1 MKRIA
6 LVALLPTAVFADPS
20 TECSV
25 DSGSQVEIAA
35 CLTEVEDKAT
45 RAMEMTLGFVR
56 NSAQEL
62 DEITGREIAL
72 PALEASQT
80 AWETYRDAQCESV
93 GAGFGGGSGAGIAI
107 RSCRVELTRARTRE
121 LESQLR

>member
-6 LVALLPTAVFADPS
+6 LFALLPTAVFADPS

-80 AWETYRDAQCESV
+80 AWETYCDAQCESV